1 VDAIIVDDLA
11 KLEPVRA
18 CRQSFYW

>member
-1 VDAIIVDDLA
+1 VDAIIMDDLA